1 MWSSATKTTCVFFL
15 TMFAFLTL
23 LIYAQSAQ
31 GAIPP
36 SYLRDSH
43 VNIAASSKFY
53 GPKGRRW
60 PDRRVTYR
68 NSTAYGVAVRRA
80 VYRWNKT
87 TVIKLVPARKN
98 QKADIKI
105 KSVSNVYY
113 VGYTTFPPNGVVK
126 MNTDKIGAPDG
137 GLWETDPITHE
148 IGHALGLGHV
158 NIKCALMNPARGL
171 HDRCKDR
178 VKAGSLAC
186 GPQRI
191 DINQLNRLYGS
202 KRKGPRRYQCPVSQ
216 LDSRNRP

>member
-1 MWSSATKTTCVFFL
+1 MGPSSAKITCVFFL
-15 TMFAFLTL
+15 TIFAFSAHLA
-23 LIYAQSAQ
+23 YAQSGQ
-31 GAIPP
+31 RTFLP
-36 SYLRDSH
+36 SYLNDGNVS
-43 VNIAASSKFY
+43 IAASSKFY

-60 PDRRVTYR
+60 PGRRVTYR
-68 NSTAYGVAVRRA
+68 NFTAYGLAVRRA

-105 KSVSNVYY
+105 KTVSNVYY
-113 VGYTTFPPNGVVK
+113 VGFTTFPPRGVVK
-126 MNTDKIGAPDG
+126 MNTDKIGQPDG

-148 IGHALGLGHV
+148 IGHALGIGHV

-186 GPQRI
+186 GPQAI

-202 KRKGPRRYQCPVSQ
+202 KRKGPRRYQCPANQ
-216 LDSRNRP
+216 LVRSLL